1 MNRMPLVQ
9 PSAQGAPVSWT
20 EHGIYERLV
29 SAILDQRLL
38 PGTKLV
44 EDRLAQAF
52 GVSRTR
58 VRPALVRLAHEHL
71 VHLRANRGAVVAEP
85 TPQEGKE
92 VFEARRLIEPSLL
105 RHAMVRAS
113 EPDLDG
119 LRACVEAEQK
129 AEQEGNRQAAIR
141 LSGQFHLVLA
151 RISGQTTLARML
163 EGLVSRTSLILM
175 AYGAAQG
182 HRLALHPSCGCRGH
196 RALLDALRL
205 RLPDEA
211 VRLMDEHLWAIE
223 QTLDWSPAEP
233 VAEPLLDLLG
243 LEAMP

>member
-1 MNRMPLVQ
+1 MNRMPKVQ
-9 PSAQGAPVSWT
+9 PTAQDTPASWN

-92 VFEARRLIEPSLL
+92 VFEPSLL

-119 LRACVEAEQK
+119 LHDCVAAEQK

-182 HRLALHPSCGCRGH
+182 NRLALHPSCGCRGH
-196 RALLDALRL
+196 RALLDAIRL
-205 RLPDEA
+205 RLSDEA

-233 VAEPLLDLLG
+233 VVEPLLDLLG
-243 LEAMP
+243 LEALP